1 MNQDIE
7 IINSQTRNQ
16 KIKEFFINY
25 RNYIISALISIFLL
39 VASFFIFEEIN
50 ERKKIEVADK
60 YNSAVINYKKDK

>member
-1 MNQDIE
+1 MDQDIE

-25 RNYIISALISIFLL
+25 RNYILSALILIFLL

-50 ERKKIEVADK
+50 ERKKIERTWLQNK
-60 YNSAVINYKKDK
+60 NTGI